1 MELLYTEAMGF
12 NAFYRLSGAVQR
24 KFPMRSFPEARR
36 LAKRAANKA
45 GLNVKQ
51 RMEKTGKYSQEA
63 KLKKQQA
70 RKQKKDSE

>member
-1 MELLYTEAMGF
+1 
-12 NAFYRLSGAVQR
+12 
-24 KFPMRSFPEARR
+24 MRSFPEARR